1 MRKGTAIS
9 YILDAPHLFKYIV
22 VAIMGMAFLLAIL
35 SIIFYSTVLI
45 KGKSTESS
53 QTTHITENHIQS

>member
-9 YILDAPHLFKYIV
+9 YILGAHLFKYIIV
-22 VAIMGMAFLLAIL
+22 VIMGMAFLLAIL

>member
-9 YILDAPHLFKYIV
+9 YILDAHLFKYIIV
-22 VAIMGMAFLLAIL
+22 VIMGMAFLLAIL